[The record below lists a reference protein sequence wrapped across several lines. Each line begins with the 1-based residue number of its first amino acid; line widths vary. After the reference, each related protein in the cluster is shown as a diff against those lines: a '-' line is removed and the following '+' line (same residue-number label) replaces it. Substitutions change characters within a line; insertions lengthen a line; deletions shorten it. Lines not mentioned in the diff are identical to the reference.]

1 MPAQCRVTRHLAA
14 VRWSRGLR
22 AVVLGPTAEAAK
34 TDVELATEDIDGEV
48 VATMP
53 IAAWLRLRSVG
64 LEYVLLVAAE
74 TGGTAAMSKLIAAGA
89 TSLRR

>member
-1 MPAQCRVTRHLAA
+1 
-14 VRWSRGLR
+14 
-22 AVVLGPTAEAAK
+22 
-34 TDVELATEDIDGEV
+34 VELATEDIDGEV